1 MTKPKPAATAP
12 THLTAASK
20 RLFGR
25 IAGEYELQAQHVELL
40 TLACEARDRAE
51 QARKAIAKDGPYMSD
66 RYGGLKAHPAIAVE
80 RDSRLA
86 FGRLLRQLDLDDDPT
101 SGG

>member
-1 MTKPKPAATAP
+1 M
-12 THLTAASK
+12 
-20 RLFGR
+20 R
-25 IAGEYELQAQHVELL
+25 
-40 TLACEARDRAE
+40 
-51 QARKAIAKDGPYMSD
+51 D

-101 SGG
+101 QGG